1 VGLLPARASI
11 AGGVMLEGEDI
22 RAEGEASVSPHRW
35 NDIAMVFQGAM
46 NAFNPVKR
54 IGEQIAE
61 PMELHGTAT
70 GQTAR
75 GQVRELLEMV
85 GISGDRADRYP
96 HEFSGGMRQRAA
108 LAMALACQPQV
119 LLADE
124 PTTAL
129 DVMVQAQILEM
140 LVALSTELNLALIL
154 VTHDL
159 PVVAQVCERAAVM
172 YAGRIAEAGPMET
185 LFHEPRHPYTRLLF
199 AATPDL
205 NPDGR
210 EVVSIR
216 GGPPRLDRPPTAS

>member
-108 LAMALACQPQV
+108 IAMALACQPKV

-129 DVMVQAQILEM
+129 DVMVQAQILEL
-140 LVALSTELNLALIL
+140 LVGLTRDLGLSLIL

-159 PVVAQVCERAAVM
+159 PVVAQVCDRAAVM
-172 YAGRIAEAGPMET
+172 YAGRIVEMGAMNT
-185 LFHEPRHPYTRLLF
+185 IYYDPRDPYTRM
-199 AATPDL
+199 
-205 NPDGR
+205 
-210 EVVSIR
+210 
-216 GGPPRLDRPPTAS
+216 